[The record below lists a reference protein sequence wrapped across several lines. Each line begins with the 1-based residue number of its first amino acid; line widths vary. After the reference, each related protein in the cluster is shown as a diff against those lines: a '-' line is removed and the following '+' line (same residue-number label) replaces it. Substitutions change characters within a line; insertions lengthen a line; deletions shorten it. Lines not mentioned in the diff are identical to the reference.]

1 MAILELMELND
12 CEHTDSW
19 FAKKLR
25 LKKIVVS
32 NALERLENIGWIV
45 FDNGIYKAT
54 FNSSTT
60 SFDVPSNAIK
70 KHHDEMLKKA
80 EESLYT
86 DDISQREFLNMTL
99 AFSKKQM
106 KEAKMVIRL
115 FQEDFA
121 KKFYSKESQKDS
133 VYQLSVQLFRLDS
146 NIN

>member
-1 MAILELMELND
+1 
-12 CEHTDSW
+12 
-19 FAKKLR
+19 
-25 LKKIVVS
+25 
-32 NALERLENIGWIV
+32 
-45 FDNGIYKAT
+45 
-54 FNSSTT
+54 
-60 SFDVPSNAIK
+60 VPSNAIK

-106 KEAKMVIRL
+106 KEAKMAIRL